1 MNVSFRQ
8 LTCNFWTPCETHNGS
23 ENIST
28 RVVLLVVGLRSA
40 VNDLIARWRSG
51 GLADENKGT
60 LAKWDLVSV
69 GSLENPAQA
78 RRALTAP
85 NIGTKS
91 LPKPF
96 HFIITDRLMGH
107 ETFCSTIK
115 TGKVTDDT
123 LDSEQLTVFTGHSHV
138 HFLFLLLTRR
148 AVTKSSRSEGTIKSR
163 QGASQWTW
171 LWGKCLWQMLEAI
184 FQSKS

>member
-1 MNVSFRQ
+1 M
-8 LTCNFWTPCETHNGS
+8 
-23 ENIST
+23 
-28 RVVLLVVGLRSA
+28 
-40 VNDLIARWRSG
+40 
-51 GLADENKGT
+51 
-60 LAKWDLVSV
+60 

-138 HFLFLLLTRR
+138 HFLFLLLKRR
-148 AVTKSSRSEGTIKSR
+148 AVTKSSQTRSFTMNKLR
-163 QGASQWTW
+163 TR

>member
-1 MNVSFRQ
+1 M
-8 LTCNFWTPCETHNGS
+8 
-23 ENIST
+23 
-28 RVVLLVVGLRSA
+28 
-40 VNDLIARWRSG
+40 
-51 GLADENKGT
+51 
-60 LAKWDLVSV
+60 

-138 HFLFLLLTRR
+138 HFLFLLLKRR
-148 AVTKSSRSEGTIKSR
+148 AVTKSSRSEGTIKSDKELHNE
-163 QGASQWTW
+163 QTENTA
-171 LWGKCLWQMLEAI
+171 LWGKCLWQMVEAI